1 VYEMTNCFESSCK
14 LIILTVED
22 MYVSITRGLPV
33 SRVGPLTPTRVT
45 LPKSAIGSR
54 YTNRP
59 KFVLRFQISTISRHK
74 YLESAIA

>member
-22 MYVSITRGLPV
+22 MYVSITR
-33 SRVGPLTPTRVT
+33 VGPLTPTRVT
-45 LPKSAIGSR
+45 LPTSAIGSR